1 MADSSPSAVFK
12 LEEFDN
18 EEQGLPLP
26 FVDPPRGAGVRQP
39 VAKSSPSLR
48 RYPGKE
54 SRLRTESASESSE
67 TDKVGELHPFR
78 SRSRSA
84 PSSMIATKYGR
95 ELRRMSDEFE
105 KSFTICKDHHR
116 STGLCTHLCFGKFEW
131 KCKLLHTKMPAGQ
144 RCRCLGCTNHQRIV
158 VYKAAEEN
166 K

>member
-105 KSFTICKDHHR
+105 KSFT
-116 STGLCTHLCFGKFEW
+116 GLPRPKSASA
-131 KCKLLHTKMPAGQ
+131 AGQ
-144 RCRCLGCTNHQRIV
+144 MTGNRSIRDLIMGLFSRR
-158 VYKAAEEN
+158 KSKGRDESGDEE
-166 K
+166 